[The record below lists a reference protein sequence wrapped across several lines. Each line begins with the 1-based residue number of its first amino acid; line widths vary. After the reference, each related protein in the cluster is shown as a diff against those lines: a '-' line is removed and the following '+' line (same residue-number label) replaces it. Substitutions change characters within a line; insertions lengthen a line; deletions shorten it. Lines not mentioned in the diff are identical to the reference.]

1 MDIVLMN
8 NHALHSEENL
18 CFHTENRQIICH
30 ARGEQTKQNEN
41 NGSYL
46 TAQFNKALDH

>member
-8 NHALHSEENL
+8 NQAIQSQENL